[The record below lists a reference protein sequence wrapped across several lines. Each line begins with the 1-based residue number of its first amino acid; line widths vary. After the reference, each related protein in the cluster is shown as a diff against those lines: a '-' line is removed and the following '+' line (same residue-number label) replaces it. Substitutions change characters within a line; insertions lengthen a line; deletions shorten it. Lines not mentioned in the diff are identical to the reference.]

1 MSCSHKKNGMFSAG
15 FYAVGQN
22 AYSFAV
28 WFSEPYGQTRNATV
42 VWMANRDQPVNGK
55 DSKISLLRNGNL
67 ALNDVDESL
76 VWYTNTAS
84 LSSSVRL
91 FFDNTGNLLLHETQ
105 ATGVVL
111 WQSFDFPTDTLLPQ
125 QVFTRHSKLVSSR
138 SETNMSSGFYAL
150 FFDNDNIFRLLYDG
164 PEVSGLYWPDPW
176 LASWNAG

>member
-15 FYAVGQN
+15 FYVVGQN

-42 VWMANRDQPVNGK
+42 VWMANRDQPVNDK

-84 LSSSVRL
+84 LSSSV
-91 FFDNTGNLLLHETQ
+91 H
-105 ATGVVL
+105 
-111 WQSFDFPTDTLLPQ
+111 TLLPQ

-164 PEVSGLYWPDPW
+164 PEVFGLYWPDPW

>member
-15 FYAVGQN
+15 FYVVGQN

-42 VWMANRDQPVNGK
+42 VWMANRDQPVNDK

-111 WQSFDFPTDTLLPQ
+111 
-125 QVFTRHSKLVSSR
+125 
-138 SETNMSSGFYAL
+138 
-150 FFDNDNIFRLLYDG
+150 
-164 PEVSGLYWPDPW
+164 
-176 LASWNAG
+176 

>member
-1 MSCSHKKNGMFSAG
+1 MFSAG

-150 FFDNDNIFRLLYDG
+150 FFDNDNIFCLLYDG